1 MPLPH
6 IQNVEAGRNLYD
18 PMHESIFEIDFQLP
32 YALTAEMDA
41 GTHTVQ
47 RPDFALTSEQYFYN
61 NSFTNGDIA
70 FLTEQVTEVSGL
82 DALQKTVQAGEQKFL
97 GTSVSFLNPT
107 HDNTYAEYQ
116 VSLNLNLKNT
126 TDAWVLRVFKA
137 WSRVGYDL
145 MSGVRT
151 LKAEYVA
158 PFMRIIEANRNG
170 VAWRVVTFK
179 DVMLTN
185 MTGLDALNYTSNE
198 ARKLQCTF
206 RSDWWNEELGTG
218 IPKELGNNSQVTWST
233 PVLHDKDANSSGA
246 STGASAR

>member
-6 IQNVEAGRNLYD
+6 IQNVKSGLNMYD
-18 PMHESIFEIDFQLP
+18 PMHEAIFEIGFTLP
-32 YALTAEMDA
+32 YALADTFWSGNAVI
-41 GTHTVQ
+41 H
-47 RPDFALTSEQYFYN
+47 PSWALTGAQYANGTTDFTTDEQLA
-61 NSFTNGDIA
+61 I
-70 FLTEQVTEVSGL
+70 LTEQVTEVSGL

-107 HDNTYAEYQ
+107 HDNTYAEFQ
-116 VSLNLNLKNT
+116 VSLNLNIRNT

-137 WSRVGYDL
+137 WSRIGYDL

-185 MTGLDALNYTSNE
+185 LTGLDTLNYTSNE

-218 IPKELGNNSQVTWST
+218 TKLTNMGGELSGST
-233 PVLHDKDANSSGA
+233 PVLHD
-246 STGASAR
+246 TP